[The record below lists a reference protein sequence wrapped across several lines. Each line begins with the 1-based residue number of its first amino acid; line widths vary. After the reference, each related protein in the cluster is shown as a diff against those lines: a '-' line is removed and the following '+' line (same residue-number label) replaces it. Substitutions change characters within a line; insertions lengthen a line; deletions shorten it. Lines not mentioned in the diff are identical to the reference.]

1 MICFATWPWEIFI
14 NAIGFCTCILIFIYL
29 VMIQIK
35 EKNNLHEANN
45 DLKNRSFHDQ
55 ILSQLSK
62 QQSEMLLQPVSD
74 AENNES
80 RNLEQLLGQ
89 LEALKNTGPLMG
101 NKPDKSSYPEMNDQE
116 SIDNKL
122 QETDLYDNLYKEIVK
137 AAGDGLDVDTISKK
151 FKVPRGEIKLILKL
165 KGHESYKKDK

>member
-1 MICFATWPWEIFI
+1 MIYFATWPWEIFI

-35 EKNNLHEANN
+35 EKNNLHETVN

-62 QQSEMLLQPVSD
+62 QERLLQSVSGT
-74 AENNES
+74 ENNEN
-80 RNLEQLLGQ
+80 RNLEQLLGE
-89 LEALKNTGPLMG
+89 LEALKNTGPHME
-101 NKPDKSSYPEMNDQE
+101 NKAGKSSHPEIHDQE
-116 SIDNKL
+116 SIDNRL
-122 QETDLYDNLYKEIVK
+122 GEMALYDNLYKEIVK

-165 KGHESYKKDK
+165 KGNESYKKDK